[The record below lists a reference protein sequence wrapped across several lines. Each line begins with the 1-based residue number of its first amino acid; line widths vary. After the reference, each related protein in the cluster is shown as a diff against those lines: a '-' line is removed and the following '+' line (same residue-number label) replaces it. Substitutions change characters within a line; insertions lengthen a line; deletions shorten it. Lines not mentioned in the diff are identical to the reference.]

1 VDGQVGVIGLP
12 AVNPAEVGLSN
23 VPGAVQTQLQALVVK
38 AVMGNQKKDTSAT
51 LSPVLVRNTVC

>member
-1 VDGQVGVIGLP
+1 MDGQVGVIGLP

-38 AVMGNQKKDTSAT
+38 AVRGNQKKDTSAT
-51 LSPVLVRNTVC
+51 LTALSR

>member
-1 VDGQVGVIGLP
+1 MDGQVGVIGLP

-38 AVMGNQKKDTSAT
+38 ASKLCRTATFEVMSHSNPRKK
-51 LSPVLVRNTVC
+51 